1 MKIYKAIT
9 GLSFLITLA
18 MAQVTPFEPP
28 LGEITHIGEVQSL
41 YFGNQ
46 PKLHKEVLFSN
57 GMWLEYDKQLVWQMY
72 FQFDDTYSIE
82 VSLDD
87 TQLENQAKVY
97 YRIPQ
102 SGTYVGPFTIHHDSA
117 IQGNTIGH
125 LSTSSFLLEIDFPP
139 GYTMD
144 ISILTKIDVIV
155 EKVSEHK
162 KVINQSGQDN
172 YYQKNNNREL
182 PIILLT
188 GYWPPTNEMVRHFSQ
203 NPELNPGGWQGDDW
217 EERGFDVVSY
227 FPSFAD
233 PDCDNCGQGYGDIE
247 VDYQDTSNDYWPI
260 TEENVPIAVITFS
273 RGFIDHSWELEYNF
287 YNRTNWIGDYSSPYM
302 PTPNP
307 PDEDEASYFL
317 RNSNLPMNEIVDAV
331 SDMNI
336 GLNAYIDE
344 NGDPGHFV
352 SEFMGYHGVWYRDL
366 NGYGE
371 NPCITAGHVH
381 VGGLIDVA
389 TARLATEETIRQVI
403 NYLDQFSYISG
414 DINQD
419 GAINIQDLVLAVSVI
434 LNTYELSQ
442 AQFYA
447 ADVNTDG
454 IINIQDI
461 IIILNM
467 IINGG

>member
-1 MKIYKAIT
+1 MNIYKAIT
-9 GLSFLITLA
+9 GLSLLLTLA
-18 MAQVTPFEPP
+18 MVQVTPFDPP
-28 LGEITHIGEVQSL
+28 LGETT
-41 YFGNQ
+41 YFGKAQFLELGNQ
-46 PKLHKEVLFSN
+46 QKLNTELLMSN
-57 GMWLEYDKQLVWQMY
+57 GSWSESNNRIIWQMH
-72 FQFDDTYSIE
+72 FQLEDTYSIE
-82 VSLDD
+82 VSVDG

-97 YRIPQ
+97 YRIPE
-102 SGTYVGPFTIHHDSA
+102 SGTYIGPFTIDHDSA
-117 IQGNTIGH
+117 IPGNTTGH
-125 LSTSSFLLEIDFPP
+125 LSTSSFLLEIDFPLDYSP
-139 GYTMD
+139 DT
-144 ISILTKIDVIV
+144 SIFNKIDLIV
-155 EKVSEHK
+155 EKISEPK
-162 KVINQSGQDN
+162 KVTNLGEQEN

-182 PIILLT
+182 PVILLT

-203 NPELNPGGWQGDDW
+203 NTDLNPDGWQGDDW
-217 EERGFDVVSY
+217 EGRGFDVVSY

-233 PDCDNCGQGYGDIE
+233 PDCDYCGQGYGDIE

-273 RGFIDHSWELEYNF
+273 RGFIDYSWELENNY

-307 PDEDEASYFL
+307 PDEEEDSYFL
-317 RNSNLPMNEIVDAV
+317 RNSNLPMNEIVDAI
-331 SDMNI
+331 SGLNI
-336 GLNAYIDE
+336 GLNPYIDV

-366 NGYGE
+366 NEYGE

-381 VGGLIDVA
+381 VGGLIDVE

-403 NYLDQFSYISG
+403 NYLDQFSYTPG

-419 GAINIQDLVLAVSVI
+419 GDINIQDLVLAVSVI

-442 AQFYA
+442 AEFYA

-461 IIILNM
+461 IVILNM
-467 IINGG
+467 IINDN